1 MPDYSK
7 GMIYMLEPTIH
18 YEEGDIYYG
27 STTQPLH
34 KRFYEHKHI
43 FNYDKPGKSKKK
55 YFKNMALKMLKL
67 FLFKIIPVK
76 VKKNWKR
83 KKQNILEI
91 INV

>member
-18 YEEGDIYYG
+18 YEECDIYYG

-43 FNYDKPGKSKKK
+43 FDYDKPGKSKK
-55 YFKNMALKMLKL
+55 
-67 FLFKIIPVK
+67 
-76 VKKNWKR
+76 
-83 KKQNILEI
+83 NILKI
-91 INV
+91 WHWKCQNYSYSKLSLWK